1 MTRPYC
7 KRPGGC
13 VAPKHG
19 MCPLCQKGAINDVVH
34 TMSKSGGRKGLE
46 TKAQQAREAAR
57 PITVAPVL
65 WGRG

>member
-1 MTRPYC
+1 
-7 KRPGGC
+7 
-13 VAPKHG
+13 
-19 MCPLCQKGAINDVVH
+19 
-34 TMSKSGGRKGLE
+34 MSKSGGRKGLE